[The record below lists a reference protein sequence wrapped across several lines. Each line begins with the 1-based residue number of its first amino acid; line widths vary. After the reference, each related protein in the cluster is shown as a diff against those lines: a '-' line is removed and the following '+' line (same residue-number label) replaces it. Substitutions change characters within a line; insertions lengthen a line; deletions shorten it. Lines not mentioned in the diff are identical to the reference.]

1 MEELIEKSKQLKKK
15 FYFYMVV
22 VILYWLIYRFFDAD
36 RIFFH
41 ILTIRFGVV
50 AYQYAKV
57 KNEIKEKQEFDITKQ

>member
-1 MEELIEKSKQLKKK
+1 MDELIEKSQKLKKK

-22 VILYWLIYRFFDAD
+22 VILYWLIYRFFNAD

-50 AYQYAKV
+50 AYQYVNAK
-57 KNEIKEKQEFDITKQ
+57 KEIKESKDLTS